1 MKRILVFAFA
11 MTLSMISRAQ
21 NDNAAGSILLSP
33 IALTN
38 ATSLAASGCEAT
50 VRNLGAT
57 TSPQTVAGAW
67 TMSNDCWFHFVAFAE
82 VAKIK
87 VCSPTTFDAAIEVW
101 NAGATGTAIASS
113 NVGGS
118 GAKEYLCVSGLT
130 IGSTYKVRVGR
141 VSGSGAGTFNIS
153 YEHLGVELRIGYYP
167 DPPGAATCYDF
178 TTSIQRSL
186 ISYGVGATRWKFVDE
201 AGTVFGPYTL
211 TYSITLSQCP
221 GICEGHTYAV
231 SCEVQ
236 ANDPECGNIWWGY
249 STPRSIVT
257 CASSCPVLTY
267 NSGTGLCGSTFCNIF
282 NTDFQATYMGVGF
295 EYQFKFVTDNGNTEF
310 CSPWTTTPI
319 FSSSTYAAFFRYNK
333 IYQVYVRAR
342 KCNQDPPWCGPCT
355 FNSCNFPYV
364 SVASTQC
371 CKWRNKSNGG
381 LISTPGIDQ
390 VNSYRFRFTPISI
403 NPCLPNPLTPQG
415 PAVTTGWTG
424 NGTNPAGLALILG
437 TVYSVQVQARVLAST
452 VTQCNGTSVSI
463 PGQQSDW
470 GPVCLIGIRS
480 ASSPAVGTA
489 LGCYC
494 LPGMEMEEE
503 VLMDEQYRDYIE
515 YEVTEQPAIVMSV
528 MDQGVVLN
536 TMDAG
541 LVGDGIMRVYNMSGQ
556 LVMSRNLYA
565 MESNSYL
572 EIETA
577 SLLPMGVYI
586 ISIQSDSTFVSER
599 VFLRGE

>member
-1 MKRILVFAFA
+1 MKRILVFALA
-11 MTLSMISRAQ
+11 ITLSFVSRAQ
-21 NDNAAGSILLSP
+21 NDDAAGSILLSP
-33 IALTN
+33 IVLTN
-38 ATSLAASGCEAT
+38 AASLAASGCEAT
-50 VRNLGAT
+50 SRNLGAT
-57 TSPQTVAGAW
+57 TSSQAVAGAW
-67 TMSNDCWFHFVAFAE
+67 TMSNDCWFHFVAFAQ

-87 VCSPTTFDAAIEVW
+87 VCNPTTFDAAIEVW
-101 NAGATGTAIASS
+101 NASATGAAIASA

-118 GAKEYLCVSGLT
+118 GAKEYLCVSNLT
-130 IGSTYKVRVGR
+130 IGTTYKVRVGR

-153 YEHLGVELRIGYYP
+153 YEHLGVELRTGYYP

-186 ISYGVGATRWKFVDE
+186 ISYGVGSTHWKFVDE
-201 AGTVFGPYTL
+201 TGAVFGPYTL
-211 TYSITLSQCP
+211 SYSITLAQCP

-257 CASSCPVLTY
+257 CASSCPTLTY
-267 NSGTGLCGSTFCNIF
+267 NSGTGLCGSTFCDIF
-282 NTDFQATYMGVGF
+282 NTDFQATYMGSGF

-310 CSPWTTTPI
+310 CSPWTSTPI
-319 FSSSTYAAFFRYNK
+319 FSSSMYTSYFRFNK

-342 KCNQDPPWCGPCT
+342 KCNQDPPWCGPCI
-355 FNSCNFPYV
+355 FNTCNFPYV
-364 SVASTQC
+364 PVSSTQC

-381 LISTPGIDQ
+381 FISAAGVTGL
-390 VNSYRFRFTPISI
+390 NNYRFRFTPISI

-415 PAVTTGWTG
+415 PAITTGWIS
-424 NGTNPAGLALILG
+424 NSVNPAGLPLILG
-437 TVYSVQVQARVLAST
+437 TVYSVQVQGRVNAST
-452 VTQCNGTSVSI
+452 VTQCDGTTVSI

-480 ASSPAVGTA
+480 ASSPPVGTA

-515 YEVTEQPAIVMSV
+515 YEVTEQPTIVMSV
-528 MDQGVVLN
+528 MDHGVVLN

-541 LVGDGIMRVYNMSGQ
+541 LVGEGIMRVYNMSGQ

-565 MESNSYL
+565 MESNAYL

-586 ISIQSDSTFVSER
+586 ISIQSDSAFISER